1 LRTRRTR
8 SGASNAHLPTPFNS
22 MRPILRVEN
31 LGKQY
36 QIGSGEHRSSTA
48 REALM
53 QALRSPLRVFSR
65 SQGATFWALSDVT
78 FDAQPGDVIG
88 IIGRNGAGKSTLLKI
103 LSRITEPT
111 TGRVE
116 LYARV
121 GSLLEIGTGFHQD
134 LTGRENVFINGAIL
148 GMRRA
153 EISRKFDDIVGFAE
167 VERFIDTPVKHYS
180 SGMYL
185 RLAFAVA
192 AFLEAEI
199 LLVDEVLAVGDA
211 GFQKRCLG
219 KMREV
224 SDSGRTVLFVS
235 HNMAAVEALCN
246 RGLYISEGR
255 LQSIGTAAEVVGH
268 YLSVEAAP
276 SSAHSNLSVHS
287 GRRAGSE
294 ILMRSV
300 ELTNALGVPA
310 AALRMGGDLSI
321 SVSYQSDHRS
331 ICPVLGLVVKNNL
344 GVPLFGINNRIVAGY
359 QFETPSSAGTVTCHL
374 RALPLMP
381 STYSIDLYFGDAY
394 QDHDVVDDA
403 VTFEVTPADVFGSG
417 KLPGVECGSLVWPA
431 TWTYLPEP
439 MPLTVEGQ

>member
-1 LRTRRTR
+1 
-8 SGASNAHLPTPFNS
+8 
-22 MRPILRVEN
+22 MRPILRVEC
-31 LGKQY
+31 LGKRY
-36 QIGSGEHRSSTA
+36 QIGAAAHRGGTA

-53 QALRSPLRVFSR
+53 RALQSPLQAFTRRNTS
-65 SQGATFWALSDVT
+65 TFWALREVT
-78 FDAQPGDVIG
+78 FDARPGDVIG
-88 IIGRNGAGKSTLLKI
+88 VIGRNGAGKSTLLKI

-111 TGRVE
+111 EGRVE

-121 GSLLEIGTGFHQD
+121 GSLLEVGTGFHQD
-134 LTGRENVFINGAIL
+134 LTGRENVFLNGAIL
-148 GMRRA
+148 GMKRA
-153 EISRKFDDIVGFAE
+153 EITRKFDDIVGFAE

-255 LQSIGTAAEVVGH
+255 LQSAGTPAEVIGH

-276 SSAHSNLSVHS
+276 SSSRTSLSSHP
-287 GRRAGSE
+287 GRRAGCE
-294 ILMRSV
+294 VMMRSV
-300 ELTNALGVPA
+300 LLTSERGAPTTAV
-310 AALRMGGDLSI
+310 RMGEELGI
-321 SVSYQSDHRS
+321 CVTYQSDRRS
-331 ICPVLGLVVKNNL
+331 ISPVLGLVVKNHL
-344 GVPLFGINNRIVAGY
+344 GAALFGVNNRIVGGYEFATSSNAG
-359 QFETPSSAGTVTCHL
+359 AVTCHL

-381 STYSIDLYFGDAY
+381 ATYSIDLYFGDAY
-394 QDHDVVDDA
+394 QDHDVIDDA

-417 KLPGVECGSLVWPA
+417 KLPGVECGSFVWPA
-431 TWTYLPEP
+431 TWTYAPEAID
-439 MPLTVEGQ
+439 VAIEHA